1 MRKYVSA
8 VRISIHHGIRS
19 RKRVG
24 GGRLEGSYVPPKEP
38 RVLRGLTRYRVKLV
52 EHQNI
57 SPPSRAG
64 YRNYLNDATSSWLPL
79 PATFWASVVR
89 AMPHGQCRRIVSRR
103 PSDAC
108 SRCWWK
114 HLPDVRQCIACYH
127 QKGRTFSYSRLLLH
141 DPSKPGASASRICS
155 RARHSLVFTF
165 ASDRPRACA
174 VSLILRCCTS
184 RKIITTRYFS
194 ARESRALVSAFRSS
208 TCSKASDGI
217 SRQSA
222 KSFGM

>member
-103 PSDAC
+103 PSDASQPMLVEEPSGC
-108 SRCWWK
+108 ATMHC
-114 HLPDVRQCIACYH
+114 
-127 QKGRTFSYSRLLLH
+127 LL
-141 DPSKPGASASRICS
+141 PSKRSDLLIFPS
-155 RARHSLVFTF
+155 FT
-165 ASDRPRACA
+165 P
-174 VSLILRCCTS
+174 
-184 RKIITTRYFS
+184 
-194 ARESRALVSAFRSS
+194 
-208 TCSKASDGI
+208 
-217 SRQSA
+217 
-222 KSFGM
+222 